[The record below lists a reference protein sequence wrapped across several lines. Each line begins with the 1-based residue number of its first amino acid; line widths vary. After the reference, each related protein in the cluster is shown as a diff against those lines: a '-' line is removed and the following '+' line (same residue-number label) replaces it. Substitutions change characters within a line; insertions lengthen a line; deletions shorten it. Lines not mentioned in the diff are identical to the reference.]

1 MKYTLYILYTLMA
14 VMVGMTS
21 CKKTDD
27 IDQIFTSKTW
37 YMTSGMIQGQPITGE
52 NLKKFFTSDKTY
64 VLNFGSGALSGAL
77 SAGLSLN
84 GTWAADGKT
93 NDMKLQFT
101 GSPTA
106 ENPFDSNLLNILRNV
121 VKYSGDENIVRLS
134 ADDNNY
140 IEFSSKRSAQS
151 EY

>member
-14 VMVGMTS
+14 VMAGMTS

-84 GTWAADGKT
+84 GAWAADGKT

-121 VKYSGDENIVRLS
+121 VRYSGDENIVTLY
-134 ADDNNY
+134 ADGDNY
-140 IEFSSKRSAQS
+140 IGFSSKRSAQS

>member
-14 VMVGMTS
+14 VMMGMSS
-21 CKKTDD
+21 CKKSDD

-52 NLKKFFTSDKTY
+52 NLKKFFVSQNTY
-64 VLNFGSGALSGAL
+64 VLNFGAKALSGAL
-77 SAGLSLN
+77 SSGLPLN
-84 GTWAADGKT
+84 GTWTADGKS
-93 NDMKLQFT
+93 NDMKLQFS

-106 ENPFDSNLLNILRNV
+106 ENPFDSNLLNILRGV
-121 VKYSGDENIVRLS
+121 VRHSGDENIVTLY
-134 ADDNNY
+134 ADGNNF
-140 IEFSSKRSAQS
+140 IGFSSKRSAQS

>member
-1 MKYTLYILYTLMA
+1 MKYTLFIIYILIA
-14 VMVGMTS
+14 VMVGMSS

-52 NLKKFFTSDKTY
+52 NLKKFFVSDKTY

-77 SAGLSLN
+77 SAGLPLN
-84 GTWAADGKT
+84 GTWTTDGKS
-93 NDMKLQFT
+93 NDMRLQFT
-101 GSPTA
+101 GGPTA
-106 ENPFDSNLLNILRNV
+106 ENPFDSNLLNILKGV
-121 VKYSGDENIVRLS
+121 VRYSGDENIVTLY
-134 ADDNNY
+134 ADGENF
-140 IEFSSKRSAQS
+140 IGFSSKRSAQS